1 MTLLS
6 AKAPDKPEVGARAPL
21 AKGLVGRPVA
31 PPGEKFSAPEAV
43 LLKPPVQ
50 PKTAAAPPGPMPR
63 VPEAA
68 GVPEALPP
76 PEAPRAE
83 APPVVAQAEGGA
95 AEVEVAAAALWTP
108 VWRRWSQFM
117 EDEGDG
123 GDEGEPKNFPASR
136 RTGPSVFRLP
146 QVTPAEPG
154 AGAPML
160 IMAKAAPDKAAT
172 AKAAPAKAAP
182 GRAGAPGPSESG
194 RPADAS
200 QHLFRHLEVSQ
211 GQPIPRVVRQPMEAV
226 FRHALS
232 DVRLHTDEAA
242 GRAAHTLGAQA
253 FTVGRRIYFAA
264 GRFPPT
270 ADGAALLGHELTHVM
285 QAAQPQAAALTRP
298 MLKADRSAAPRMV
311 QLAPESHAERQAEET
326 ETQIRQLFE
335 AAPAAPMVLKRSA
348 PPARSDFP
356 PSPAPEPHPGPVQ
369 RSSDSGLPTARVI
382 QASTAASVSSAAAVS
397 SAAQGGEQQ
406 PAGSAADV
414 HQLAEQVYRLIK
426 SRLRVER
433 ERMGLR

>member
-6 AKAPDKPEVGARAPL
+6 AKAPDKPEAGAKAPL
-21 AKGLVGRPVA
+21 AKGLVSRPVA

-43 LLKPPVQ
+43 HLKPPVQ
-50 PKTAAAPPGPMPR
+50 PKPAAAPPGPMPR

-68 GVPEALPP
+68 GVPEAPP
-76 PEAPRAE
+76 LQAEAPSVE
-83 APPVVAQAEGGA
+83 APPVVAQAEGGT
-95 AEVEVAAAALWTP
+95 AEVEVAAALWTP
-108 VWRRWSQFM
+108 VWQRRPQFM

-123 GDEGEPKNFPASR
+123 GDEGEPYFPSPR

-146 QVTPAEPG
+146 QVMSAEPG

-160 IMAKAAPDKAAT
+160 IMAKAAPAKAAPG
-172 AKAAPAKAAP
+172 KAAPAKAAP

-253 FTVGRRIYFAA
+253 FTVGRRIYFAS
-264 GRFPPT
+264 GRFQPT

-285 QAAQPQAAALTRP
+285 QQTAAPRP
-298 MLKADRSAAPRMV
+298 MLKADRLAAPRMV

-348 PPARSDFP
+348 PAARSDSS
-356 PSPAPEPHPGPVQ
+356 PSGPEPHPGSVQ
-369 RSSDSGLPTARVI
+369 RSPDSGLPTARVI

-397 SAAQGGEQQ
+397 SSAAGGEQQ

-426 SRLRVER
+426 SRLRIER

>member
-6 AKAPDKPEVGARAPL
+6 AKAPDKPEAGARAPL
-21 AKGLVGRPVA
+21 AKGLAGRPVP

-50 PKTAAAPPGPMPR
+50 PKTAAAPQGATPR
-63 VPEAA
+63 APEAA
-68 GVPEALPP
+68 GVPEAPP
-76 PEAPRAE
+76 LQAEAPRAE

-95 AEVEVAAAALWTP
+95 AEVEVAAALWTP

-123 GDEGEPKNFPASR
+123 GDEGEPKNFPAPR

-146 QVTPAEPG
+146 QVMSAEPG

-160 IMAKAAPDKAAT
+160 IMAKAASAKAAT
-172 AKAAPAKAAP
+172 GKAAP

-200 QHLFRHLEVSQ
+200 QHLFRHLEESQ

-242 GRAAHTLGAQA
+242 SQAARTVGAQA

-264 GRFPPT
+264 GRFQPT

-285 QAAQPQAAALTRP
+285 QQTAAPRP

-348 PPARSDFP
+348 PPARSDSS

-382 QASTAASVSSAAAVS
+382 QASTAASASSAAAAPS
-397 SAAQGGEQQ
+397 SAAGGEQQ

-426 SRLRVER
+426 SRLRIER